1 MKTAKWSYILPAI
14 MLIYLGFMA
23 YVGYPHLLA
32 GEYLFYFGIIGI
44 SLVIIIALHFVLK
57 KKELLRQKAAEE
69 TYTTYAAE
77 QQSAEQTVTG
87 HNSSADSG
95 DNDKKA

>member
-1 MKTAKWSYILPAI
+1 

-23 YVGYPHLLA
+23 YAGAPHLLA

-87 HNSSADSG
+87 QNSSADSG

>member
-44 SLVIIIALHFVLK
+44 SLIIIIALHFVLK
-57 KKELLRQKAAEE
+57 KKEQLRQKAAED

-77 QQSAEQTVTG
+77 QQSAEQATTS
-87 HNSSADSG
+87 HSPSAD
-95 DNDKKA
+95 NDDK

>member
-1 MKTAKWSYILPAI
+1 

-23 YVGYPHLLA
+23 YVGFPHLLA

-44 SLVIIIALHFVLK
+44 SLIIIIALHFVLK

-77 QQSAEQTVTG
+77 QQSAKQTVTG

>member
-1 MKTAKWSYILPAI
+1 MKTGKWSYILPAI

-23 YVGYPHLLA
+23 YVGSPHLLA

-87 HNSSADSG
+87 QNNSADSG

>member
-23 YVGYPHLLA
+23 YVGSPHLLA

-57 KKELLRQKAAEE
+57 KKELLRQKATEE

-87 HNSSADSG
+87 QNNSADSG

>member
-1 MKTAKWSYILPAI
+1 MVIYIACHNANIPRLYGIRWLPTPI
-14 MLIYLGFMA
+14 
-23 YVGYPHLLA
+23 

-57 KKELLRQKAAEE
+57 KKEQLRQKAAEE

-77 QQSAEQTVTG
+77 QQSAERTTTC
-87 HNSSADSG
+87 HDSLADSG
-95 DNDKKA
+95 DNNKKA

>member
-23 YVGYPHLLA
+23 YVGSPHLLA

-69 TYTTYAAE
+69 TYTTHAAE